1 MRFAFLAAVAAL
13 SCAASASFEL
23 VMALDSDNHTVH
35 RIDGERNIYLGNFG
49 ANRLVNPSAM
59 AIQQSANKAHVYD
72 PYLRSVVSFDYNT
85 GEKVGEAAMPSYGYA
100 TLGLA
105 NNGDFLVGDF
115 FSASARRYSQGGI
128 LSAIFTAP
136 AGSTGTRAMMQ
147 APDGNYYVAWAGSNV
162 ITRHNASGT
171 LLATVTSAST
181 SIADSRQ
188 MFIQNSQVVISGG
201 NSGKYVRM
209 TYSNTTSW
217 GPMIETSVNT
227 YAYGVSAGHFSTIYA
242 SGYSTLNSASVYSYS
257 LTTGYQTSSYTV
269 PGAGTIVA
277 LGTVVA
283 PEPQTITGMLAAG
296 LVGLMARRK
305 RRAK

>member
-1 MRFAFLAAVAAL
+1 
-13 SCAASASFEL
+13 
-23 VMALDSDNHTVH
+23 
-35 RIDGERNIYLGNFG
+35 
-49 ANRLVNPSAM
+49 
-59 AIQQSANKAHVYD
+59 
-72 PYLRSVVSFDYNT
+72 
-85 GEKVGEAAMPSYGYA
+85 MPSFGYA

-115 FSASARRYSQGGI
+115 FSTSARRYSQGGI

-162 ITRHNASGT
+162 ITRHNSSGT

-201 NSGKYVRM
+201 NSGKWARM
-209 TYSNTTSW
+209 SYSNTTSW
-217 GPMIETSVNT
+217 GPMTESSVNT

-242 SGYSTLNSASVYSYS
+242 SGYATLNSASVYSYS